1 MKAKLFLFASLAFL
15 SWVVYTGFAPGDESP
30 RWNPHPSTRIN
41 EGTLTLPEYAT
52 LPIEDDAVPFLN
64 QPQYIN
70 SPQGVFVVNTPFRLV
85 PRTTGMQSEVIITRH
100 PTNQNI
106 LFGSANA
113 TQGCGACP
121 FSVGWYVSTNGGTNW
136 FGGDTIRNSV
146 GSGLFNFGDPA
157 PVIDKDGR
165 IIESFIITSGSMGAS
180 YSTNNGLNWASIV
193 GFPGASTSADKNF
206 SGTDDAPSSPFY
218 GRSYTVYTEFAG
230 AFANRIVLTYT
241 TNAGV
246 SWSSVAPV
254 SPVPSASRFHQGC
267 DIKSGPN
274 GEVYVVWA
282 NSVLSSPFTE
292 DSLGFAKSTN
302 GGVNWTIARNNAAN
316 VNGNRTFNMMHNIRV
331 AGFPRLD
338 VDRTCGPRAG
348 WIYVVM
354 GEKNP
359 GVAGDISDITL
370 YKSTNGGTTWSSGV
384 RVNQDAFGNGKKQYM
399 GAVRV
404 DESGGVNVV
413 YYDSRNVPT
422 NDSAEVWLARSTD
435 GGVTFTEMKVGDKF
449 RHAPTGL
456 ANVNSQYAGDYIGI
470 TSTLAPGNPVNGNQR
485 IWPNWHDNRTGIYQ
499 SWTAKVELLPS
510 NPCWGCED
518 FSNTSF
524 TPNYFHLEYSG
535 TQYWTRQTVSA
546 YGSGT
551 GSTKFDFF
559 NASSGT
565 VQSLVTKCEPTPAGY
580 YLTFDEAYAPYGAS
594 FPGPDSLI
602 VESSTNDGSTY
613 TVLARLAG
621 LFPSGG
627 ELNTAPA
634 TTSAFSPTNSQW
646 RPKIYALP
654 TGTNKVRLR
663 ARSGFGN
670 NLFID
675 NVCIQSLPAASFIND
690 GINTQGLWR
699 YPNPDVLLDTFSVYM
714 RRADFPNVIVDSAKA
729 TINTAYVLNGATMT
743 RALSGNYYR
752 EIRHRNSIL
761 VWSANP
767 IPFTRG
773 TSPNYNFL
781 TPSTQS
787 YGSNMAFVG
796 NFFSQNYY
804 AMFSGDVNQDKTIDG
819 TDVGRVDNDAFN
831 FVTGYVVTDL
841 TGDSFVDG
849 TDFAMADNNAANFV
863 AAVEPPGASPLI
875 SVPVENDNSFVPVF
889 ENDLQRQKYEE
900 GKRLSSEQQ
909 VVEQPKKQTYKEYLE
924 MKRKEFSTQAAK

>member
-1 MKAKLFLFASLAFL
+1 MKSKVLFFASLALL
-15 SWVVYTGFAPGDESP
+15 SWVLYTGFAPGDESP
-30 RWNPHPSTRIN
+30 RWNTHPSMRVNETPLTPADQYTQLPVIEDAGPVIN
-41 EGTLTLPEYAT
+41 E
-52 LPIEDDAVPFLN
+52 
-64 QPQYIN
+64 PQFIN
-70 SPQGVFVVNTPFRLV
+70 SPNGVYVVNTPFRMV
-85 PRTTGMQSEVIITRH
+85 PRTSGMQSEVIMTRH

-113 TQGCGACP
+113 TAGVSGAP
-121 FSVGWYVSTNGGTNW
+121 FSVGWYVSTNGGTSW

-146 GSGLFNFGDPA
+146 GAGIFNFGDPG
-157 PVIDKDGR
+157 PTIDKDGR
-165 IIESFIITSGSMGAS
+165 IIESFITTTGSMGAS

-193 GFPGASTSADKNF
+193 SFPGATTSADKNF
-206 SGTDDAPSSPFY
+206 SGTDDAPSSAFY

-230 AFANRIVLTYT
+230 SFVNRIVLTYT
-241 TNAGV
+241 TNGGV

-254 SPVPSASRFHQGC
+254 SPLPSAGHFHQGC

-282 NSVLSSPFTE
+282 NSSLTNPFTE

-316 VNGNRTFNMMHNIRV
+316 VNGNRTFNMMNNIRV
-331 AGFPRLD
+331 AGFPRID
-338 VDRTCGPRAG
+338 VDRTCGPRSG
-348 WIYVVM
+348 WIYVCV

-359 GVAGDISDITL
+359 GVAGDVSDITL

-399 GAVRV
+399 GAIRV

-413 YYDSRNVPT
+413 YYDTRNTPT
-422 NDSAEVWLARSTD
+422 NDSAEVWMARSMD

-456 ANVNSQYAGDYIGI
+456 PNVNSQYAGDYIGI
-470 TSTLAPGNPVNGNQR
+470 TSTLAAGNPVNGNQR
-485 IWPNWHDNRTGIYQ
+485 IWPNWHANNTGIYQ
-499 SWTAKVELLPS
+499 SYTAKVEVLPS

-518 FSNTSF
+518 FTNTAF
-524 TPNYFHLEYSG
+524 TPNYFNLEYTG
-535 TQYWTRQTVSA
+535 TQYWTRQTPSA
-546 YGSGT
+546 YGAGSG
-551 GSTKFDFF
+551 SAKFDFF

-565 VQSLVTKCEPTPAGY
+565 VQSLVTSCEPTPSGY
-580 YLTFDEAYAPYGAS
+580 YLTFDEAYAPFSAG
-594 FPGPDSLI
+594 FPGPDSLF
-602 VESSTNDGSTY
+602 VESSVNGGTTY
-613 TVLARLAG
+613 TTLARLAG

-634 TTSAFSPTNSQW
+634 IAAAFTPTSSQW
-646 RPKIYALP
+646 RPKIYSLP

-670 NLFID
+670 NLYVD
-675 NVCIQSLPAASFIND
+675 NVCIQSLPAATNVQD

-699 YPNPDVLLDTFSVYM
+699 FPNPDVLLDTFTVYLH
-714 RRADFPNVIVDSAKA
+714 RADFPNVIVDSAKA
-729 TINTAYVLNGATMT
+729 TINTGYILNSAVMT

-767 IPFTRG
+767 IAFTRG

-781 TPSTQS
+781 TPITQS
-787 YGSNMAFVG
+787 YGSNMAPVPFPG
-796 NFFSQNYY
+796 YY
-804 AMFSGDVNQDKTIDG
+804 AMYSGDVNQDKTIDG
-819 TDVGRVDNDAFN
+819 TDVGRVDNDAAN
-831 FVTGYVVTDL
+831 FVGGYVVTDL
-841 TGDSFVDG
+841 TGDNFVDG
-849 TDFAMADNNAANFV
+849 TDFALADNNAANFV
-863 AAVEPPGASPLI
+863 QAIEPPGASPLI
-875 SVPVENDNSFVPVF
+875 STPVETDNSVDPEF

-900 GKRLSSEQQ
+900 GKKLSSQQQ
-909 VVEQPKKQTYKEYLE
+909 VVDQPRKQTYKEYLE
-924 MKRKEFSTQAAK
+924 MKRNQYSNSTQK